1 MLGKPPEPG
10 PTSMTAFHTE
20 SGLSVAEI
28 QDQRDRILAS
38 KIFSRSKRQSA
49 FLDHVV
55 NAELAGRADKLKE
68 IALGIDVFEKDT
80 SFNPGTDPIVRVEAA
95 RVRAKLR
102 EYYDED
108 GSADPIRIEIP
119 KGHYVPLF
127 SATNAHNEVQAAA
140 TLRRLTNR
148 KSVVLLLAVSGI
160 ALLLLALVR
169 YVPENNLVG
178 SRIELPAAALE
189 QIPRT
194 ERSIA
199 VLPFRNRSAL
209 ADDVYFVDGIHDD
222 ILTQLS
228 KLSSLNKV
236 ISRTSMEQYRDSTKS
251 IREIGAELG
260 VVTVLEGSV
269 QRAGDRVR
277 ITVQLIN
284 AVHDKHLWSET
295 YDRELTTLNI
305 FAIQSDIALSVS
317 KALYTTL
324 SQEDQKAL
332 NSIPTRNL
340 QAYELYQQARQI
352 RRTQGLGS
360 QEDIPRLL
368 QEATTLDPS
377 FVLAYVDLARAYS
390 DRFFTLERDPAHL
403 ELARNAVDK
412 AFALSP
418 SMPEVRIALADYYYK
433 GSLDYAR
440 ALEQLNFAIPQ
451 ARSNSEAYAIRA
463 FILRRRGDIEAAIP
477 DLVRAI
483 ELDPGNFSPRYVL
496 ADTYAILGRYEQA
509 IDLYNQSM
517 ELAPENF
524 GLRILKAY
532 AQLSLD
538 VSSSEFTNFS
548 RESSF
553 AAYSGPATIRFRW
566 EIAMFERDY
575 ELAMVTIDS
584 SESEI
589 VNMQFAFF
597 PLDLMRGLTEFYLG
611 EKSTATE
618 LFKSAS
624 STLQRSMREIPD
636 DPRIFSAR
644 SFALAGLGNREEAI
658 EAASKAVDL
667 YPVSSDAVDG
677 PLYVLNFARTY
688 AMLGER
694 AAAIEKL
701 SDLLA
706 RPSNWYVSPNV
717 ILRDPA
723 FEELKEEPDFVQ
735 LIELYIDEY

>member
-1 MLGKPPEPG
+1 M
-10 PTSMTAFHTE
+10 
-20 SGLSVAEI
+20 
-28 QDQRDRILAS
+28 
-38 KIFSRSKRQSA
+38 
-49 FLDHVV
+49 V
-55 NAELAGRADKLKE
+55 NAELAGQSEKLKE
-68 IALGIDVFEKDT
+68 IALAIDVFDKDS

-102 EYYDED
+102 EYYDEE

-119 KGHYVPLF
+119 KGHYVPSF
-127 SATNAHNEVQAAA
+127 SAINAHGEKHAAA
-140 TLRRLTNR
+140 KMLRFTNR
-148 KSVVLLLAVSGI
+148 KSVI
-160 ALLLLALVR
+160 ALFAVAVTAFVFLTLNR
-169 YVPENNLVG
+169 YVPDIGLAG
-178 SRIELPAAALE
+178 SRIEQPAADLE
-189 QIPRT
+189 QVPRT
-194 ERSIA
+194 QRSVA
-199 VLPFRNRSAL
+199 VLPFRNRSAV
-209 ADDVYFVDGIHDD
+209 AEDVYFVDGIHDD

-228 KLSSLNKV
+228 KLSSLDKV
-236 ISRTSMEQYRDSTKS
+236 ISRTSMEQYRDSTKG

-295 YDRELTTLNI
+295 YDRELTTSNI
-305 FAIQSDIALSVS
+305 FAIQSDIALSIS

-324 SQEDQKAL
+324 SQEDEQAL

-368 QEATTLDPS
+368 QEAITLDPA
-377 FVLAYVDLARAYS
+377 FVLAYVALARAYS
-390 DRFFTLERDPAHL
+390 DRYFTLERDPAHL
-403 ELARNAVDK
+403 ELARKAVDK

-418 SMPEVRIALADYYYK
+418 GMPEVRIALADYYYK

-440 ALEQLNFAIPQ
+440 ALDQLNFAIPL

-496 ADTYAILGRYEQA
+496 ADTYAILGRYEKA

-517 ELAPENF
+517 ELAPDNF

-538 VSSSEFTNFS
+538 VSSAEFTNLS

-553 AAYSGPATIRFRW
+553 AAYSGPATMRFRW
-566 EIAMFERDY
+566 EIAMLERDY
-575 ELAMVTIDS
+575 ELAMATIDS
-584 SESEI
+584 SQSEI

-611 EKSTATE
+611 DKSTATE
-618 LFKSAS
+618 LFESAD
-624 STLQRSMREIPD
+624 STLRNSLQEMQE
-636 DPRIFSAR
+636 DPRIFSAL
-644 SFALAGLGNREEAI
+644 SFALAGLGNRAEAI
-658 EAASKAVDL
+658 EAANKAADL
-667 YPVSSDAVDG
+667 YPVSNDAVDG

-694 AAAIEKL
+694 DAAIEKL

-706 RPSNWYVSPNV
+706 RPSNWYVSSNV

-723 FEELKEEPDFVQ
+723 FEELHAEPRFIQ
-735 LIELYIDEY
+735 LMERYSDKN